1 MGFYTTRNPLE
12 TGMTSQDAPIK
23 LAISACLLGDN
34 VRFNGGHKASDL
46 CRDVLAKHFEFIRV
60 CPEVAIGLGIP
71 RESIRLVG
79 SPEQPKAL
87 GTQTE
92 GHDVTQPLT
101 DYGVKM
107 AHELA
112 GIDGYILMQKSPS
125 CGMERVKVYQANGY
139 PAGSASGVYVK
150 AFAQI
155 HPELPME
162 EDGRLNDPVL
172 RENFLVRVF
181 AHARWRQLC
190 AASLTHQGI
199 LAFHTQ
205 YKYQLLAHDPV
216 QYKALGRL
224 LADIGR
230 YPVEEIAAPYFRQF
244 MQGLKK
250 PATRGTHCNTLQHMA
265 GYLKNHLEASD
276 RQEIHKLIGEYQ
288 QGHVPLVVP
297 LTLLKHHLRH
307 YPDAYLSAQS
317 YLQPYPE
324 NLTGLRNAI

>member
-1 MGFYTTRNPLE
+1 MNPQE
-12 TGMTSQDAPIK
+12 APIK

-46 CRDVLAKHFEFIRV
+46 CMDVLAKHFEFIRV

-79 SPEQPKAL
+79 PAENPRAL
-87 GTQTE
+87 GTQTL
-92 GHDVTQPLT
+92 GHDVTQALS
-101 DYGVKM
+101 DYGVQM
-107 AHELA
+107 AHQLA
-112 GIDGYILMQKSPS
+112 DIDGYILMQKSPS
-125 CGMERVKVYQANGY
+125 CGMERVKVYQTNGY
-139 PAGSASGVYVK
+139 PGGSSAGIYVK
-150 AFAQI
+150 AFAQA

-181 AHARWRQLC
+181 AHARWRQLQNTGF
-190 AASLTHQGI
+190 THQNI

-230 YPVEEIAAPYFRQF
+230 HPAAEIAPRYFRQF

-250 PATRGTHCNTLQHMA
+250 PATRGTHCNTLQHLA
-265 GYLKNHLEASD
+265 GYLKTHLETAD
-276 RQEIHKLIGEYQ
+276 RQEIHQLIGEYQ

-297 LTLLKHHLRH
+297 LTLIKHHLRH
-307 YPDAYLSAQS
+307 HPDAYLAAQS